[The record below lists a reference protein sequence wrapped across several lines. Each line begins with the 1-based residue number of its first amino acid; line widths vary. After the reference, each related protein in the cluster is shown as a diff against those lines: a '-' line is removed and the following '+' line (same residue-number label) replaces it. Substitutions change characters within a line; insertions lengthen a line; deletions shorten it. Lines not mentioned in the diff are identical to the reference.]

1 MARISLLF
9 SLIFIGFQSPAHA
22 QYDDWTPAK
31 VVLINGTSIRGL
43 VKLPRHSGNLISLSS
58 SDFKFR
64 KKRKSLTQKLGHKT
78 VVEVVFGDEQ
88 FSTLRYKYVPIKP
101 KKYALLEVIS
111 EGAVSL
117 YSRDS
122 GTYRAT
128 SHRTV
133 ILGPEGSNS
142 PMSVH
147 PGYSYVHDD
156 TQYYVKR
163 KNEKSAKLIAGP
175 NNFKSFITK
184 AKTYFSDCEKIVYYL
199 DNDLYN
205 IDNITELVD
214 DYNLLC
220 N

>member
-9 SLIFIGFQSPAHA
+9 SLIFIGLSPVHA

-43 VKLPRHSGNLISLSS
+43 VKLPRHSGNLISLGS

-88 FSTLRYKYVPIKP
+88 FTLLRYKYVPIKP

-111 EGAVSL
+111 EGPVSL

-122 GTYRAT
+122 GTYRPT
-128 SHRTV
+128 SGHPAM
-133 ILGPEGSNS
+133 LGPEGSLAPIIQPS
-142 PMSVH
+142 LSIH
-147 PGYSYVHDD
+147 DADD
-156 TQYYVKR
+156 TQYFVKR
-163 KNEKSAKLIAGP
+163 KNEKVAKLIAKT
-175 NNFKSFITK
+175 NNLKSFIAK
-184 AKTYFSDCEKIVYYL
+184 AKDYFSDCKKIVYYL

-205 IDNITELVD
+205 IDNITELVE